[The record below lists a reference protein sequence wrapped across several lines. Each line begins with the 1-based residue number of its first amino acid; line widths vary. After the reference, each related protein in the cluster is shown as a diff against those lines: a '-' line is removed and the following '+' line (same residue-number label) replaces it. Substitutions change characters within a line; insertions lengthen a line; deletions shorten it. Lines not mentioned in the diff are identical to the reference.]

1 MLKKFL
7 WLTILVLITACTIYI
22 SSGSLNLG
30 EVTKTPTLVPTSSE
44 VITATAELTAE
55 ATATTIVED
64 TIAPTAT
71 ATATATEIAS
81 ATPTLIPAT
90 ATVVA
95 TATATSIPSPTPTPT
110 ATAIPMAFDVQ
121 SGTPAFLANFVHAD
135 AACNWQGV
143 AGQVFD
149 STGNSLINY
158 IVKITG
164 KYNGNSVSSLAVTGT
179 VSGNPYGPGS
189 YEIVLGTTAV
199 DSADLLSIQV
209 FDSTGKA
216 VSNALKF
223 STSSDCTKNLVLIN
237 FKAN

>member
-95 TATATSIPSPTPTPT
+95 TATATSIPSPTPT

>member
-64 TIAPTAT
+64 TITPTAT
-71 ATATATEIAS
+71 AIATEIAS